1 MSEPNAEP
9 TNRPIEGAKES
20 PLAYFLGLSF
30 HPNIKLDNKNGLEFA
45 AALSDY
51 IEPKNVSLESNQWSF
66 SSARGELRIVIQH
79 SGLHLQAERP
89 SHPLEWYEDRFA
101 TALKRWQEQFS
112 PEMLLESKAMIRSL
126 LPVDGDARE
135 FLRCHVM
142 NMDPSRLGPMQRPLH
157 ILGVRMFF
165 PPFVKKDDADES
177 KSQVTDWGV
186 NVKLE
191 SWIEDPSKLFVEVDG
206 DWPRPEKWEEES
218 VDSVVGRLQILMDYS
233 KDRVIPFLGYSSE
246 EDEDK

>member
-1 MSEPNAEP
+1 V
-9 TNRPIEGAKES
+9 S

-30 HPNIKLDNKNGLEFA
+30 HPNIKLDSKNGLEFA
-45 AALSDY
+45 TALSDY

-66 SSARGELRIVIQH
+66 SSAKGELRIVIQH
-79 SGLHLQAERP
+79 SGLRLQAERP
-89 SHPLEWYEDRFA
+89 SHSLEWYEDRYA
-101 TALKRWQEQFS
+101 TVLKRCQEQFS
-112 PEMLLESKAMIRSL
+112 PQMVLESKAMIRGL
-126 LPVDGDARE
+126 VQINGDARE
-135 FLRCHVM
+135 FLRCHIM
-142 NMDPSRLGPMQRPLH
+142 NMDPSRLDPMQRPLH

-165 PPFVKKDDADES
+165 PPFIKKDIADES

-206 DWPRPEKWEEES
+206 HWPRPQKWEDES
-218 VDSVVGRLQILMDYS
+218 VDNVVGRLQILIDYS
-233 KDRVIPFLGYSSE
+233 QDRVIPFLGYSSE